1 MLTWGNEAKIK
12 AKTRLSAGAVWSITG
27 VSKEN
32 MNSEDRDLQRR
43 LRELEEQ
50 VSRQTNQG
58 PGQTPLNTDW
68 RSSLNELKP
77 RIEQFFGNLPEWYRG
92 LPSLGKVGVVVV
104 GIMLGLSA
112 LRTVFSLIS
121 LAVSLTILG
130 AIGYIGYKLFF
141 APDSPDK

>member
-1 MLTWGNEAKIK
+1 
-12 AKTRLSAGAVWSITG
+12 
-27 VSKEN
+27 
-32 MNSEDRDLQRR
+32 MNPEDRDLQRR

-50 VSRQTNQG
+50 VSQRSGSGTE
-58 PGQTPLNTDW
+58 QTPLNTDW

-77 RIEQFFGNLPEWYRG
+77 RIEKFFGNLPEWYRG

-104 GIMLGLSA
+104 GIMVGLSA

-121 LAVSLTILG
+121 LAVSLTILA

-141 APDSPDK
+141 APESPDK